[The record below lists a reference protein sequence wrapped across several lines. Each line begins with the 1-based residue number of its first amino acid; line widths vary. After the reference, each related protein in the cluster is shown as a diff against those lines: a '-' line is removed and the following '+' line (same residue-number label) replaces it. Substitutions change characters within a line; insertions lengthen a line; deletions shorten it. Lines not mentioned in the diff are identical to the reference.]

1 MRLAGK
7 PSPGSQTW
15 IALAGLCVVVGGWR
29 KLIPLPWRGLQAA
42 KSRASN
48 VLDREKPQAASEWDH
63 HPSVHLSP
71 AVPLQGRWLV
81 PCCHLPQAAG
91 HSPASP
97 GLKAPWERGQGP
109 RQKTPSHP
117 TTSIS
122 GGTPRQE
129 MFLQV
134 TIYSAKFVHTQ
145 PLTKRLLLANP

>member
-42 KSRASN
+42 KSRASD

-109 RQKTPSHP
+109 RQKKTPP
-117 TTSIS
+117 IS
-122 GGTPRQE
+122 PWW
-129 MFLQV
+129 
-134 TIYSAKFVHTQ
+134 HTKTGDVSTGHHLFSQ
-145 PLTKRLLLANP
+145 ICAYKTLDQKVACS